1 MWIYG
6 FIIIIHVRGWW
17 RFHFWKGH
25 VSVKYPLYGLHVCKL
40 LNVTFGVFIHN
51 IWNGLIAVNDWGIFT
66 FNLST
71 HFRLKSD
78 PFSDTLINCVLIIS
92 EMLNL
97 KSYLGGLGE
106 SSKLPFLGKRR
117 CQTNCCL
124 LRIELILIG
133 GSKKNIFHFYR
144 AYNLHLH
151 SRKNSLRF
159 HCIFQFLLFI

>member
-66 FNLST
+66 FIFKHT
-71 HFRLKSD
+71 FQIEKR
-78 PFSDTLINCVLIIS
+78 
-92 EMLNL
+92 
-97 KSYLGGLGE
+97 
-106 SSKLPFLGKRR
+106 PFLRYTDKLCFNNIGNVEPEKLLGWIRWKFKIAFFGGKGDVKP
-117 CQTNCCL
+117 TVVYW
-124 LRIELILIG
+124 E
-133 GSKKNIFHFYR
+133 
-144 AYNLHLH
+144 
-151 SRKNSLRF
+151 
-159 HCIFQFLLFI
+159 

>member
-25 VSVKYPLYGLHVCKL
+25 VSVKYPLYGYGLHVCKL

-51 IWNGLIAVNDWGIFT
+51 IWNGLIAVNDWGIFK

-92 EMLNL
+92 ERLNL

-106 SSKLPFLGKRR
+106 SSKLPFLGGKEMSN
-117 CQTNCCL
+117 Q
-124 LRIELILIG
+124 
-133 GSKKNIFHFYR
+133 
-144 AYNLHLH
+144 
-151 SRKNSLRF
+151 
-159 HCIFQFLLFI
+159 LLFIENRIDINWWEQKEHFPFLPCLQPASALT